1 MIPDRLI
8 RILRSSEAAAAPLFP
23 PTEVFNEGWMLRLVL
38 DALRHC
44 RPLSLPIQ
52 FEAGAKWYSE
62 ALLASPF
69 AAQQKADVLAEGFT
83 NADGVVGQFAF
94 RPMTQT
100 GLELA
105 SDATQFIVIEAK
117 MFSNLSSG
125 TKNAPG
131 YNQAARN
138 VACMAQEIARAGRTP
153 ESFSSVG
160 FFVMAPIPTKRRA
173 GFSNLEAF
181 LDPAQI
187 RAAISK
193 RIKAYEEASRGEAAS
208 LRAWEAQYFL
218 PLVQC
223 LIDRGSL
230 KVVTWEACIDAV
242 ASVDSD
248 AGEELSRFYERCLSF
263 LTR

>member
-8 RILRSSEAAAAPLFP
+8 SVLRSSEHAASSLFP

-38 DALRHC
+38 DALQHRQ
-44 RPLSLPIQ
+44 PLQLPLN
-52 FEAGAKWYSE
+52 FEPGARWCSE
-62 ALLASPF
+62 AQLTSPF
-69 AAQQKADVLAEGFT
+69 GSRHKADLLSEGLT
-83 NADGVVGQFAF
+83 RADGVIGQFAF
-94 RPMTQT
+94 RAETQT
-100 GLELA
+100 GFQLA
-105 SDATQFIVIEAK
+105 SEATQFIVIEAK

-138 VACMAQEIARAGRTP
+138 VACMAQEIARAGRAP

-187 RAAISK
+187 RTAISR
-193 RIKAYEEASRGEAAS
+193 RIKAYEEASRAEAAS
-208 LRAWEAQYFL
+208 LRAWEARYFL

-242 ASVDSD
+242 ASVDGG

-263 LTR
+263 LAR